1 MYKLHSPPNKS
12 RSTAFSEKNICI
24 PNSLYLGLQL
34 RDEYVPDSGDG
45 GNKDVPEEDVVEE
58 EAAKPEN
65 DTNQENEEDKDLK
78 PDRNSKVRLPSLC
91 ECEEDIPDY
100 MKAGDEGRLVVE
112 EVEGPEK
119 IETEDNIENKIYNN
133 EPTIPSSRMKE
144 KPDLAGGSSRQEVIH
159 QISRPVHPSS
169 RQEVIHQLTRLVP
182 PSSLKE
188 ENHQQARPV
197 PFQPAGT

>member
-1 MYKLHSPPNKS
+1 M
-12 RSTAFSEKNICI
+12 
-24 PNSLYLGLQL
+24 
-34 RDEYVPDSGDG
+34 
-45 GNKDVPEEDVVEE
+45 
-58 EAAKPEN
+58 
-65 DTNQENEEDKDLK
+65 K

-100 MKAGDEGRLVVE
+100 MKAGDESRLVVE

-144 KPDLAGGSSRQEVIH
+144 KPDLAGGSSWQEVIH

-169 RQEVIHQLTRLVP
+169 WQEVIHQLTRLVP
-182 PSSLKE
+182 P
-188 ENHQQARPV
+188 
-197 PFQPAGT
+197 